1 MGQSGCP
8 GRSGRDWRPSLD
20 IHEKA
25 ARKLLNFAGVS
36 MGQNNT
42 LKVRFGAFEL
52 DEADARLRR
61 DGRPVALA
69 PKAFGVLCALARQPG
84 VLVTKNALLDAVWG
98 HQHVSE
104 SVLKTTISQVRAAL
118 ADDAS
123 SPRYIETAS
132 RLGYRFI
139 ADGPAPVPEARPQVN
154 GAGLPESFIGRRAPM
169 TRLQDGWKR
178 AAAGQRQVVWVAGD
192 AGVGKSTLLETF
204 TRLSGAAAI
213 AQGQCVEQYGSG
225 EPYLPVLQALGDLA
239 RAYPELGVEM
249 RTVAPTWLL
258 QLPWLVGEQERATL
272 ARELVGVSQERMVRE
287 FHELVMRFAEK
298 QPLLLVIEDLHWSDE
313 ATLRLINHFA
323 RQRGPVRVMCLAS
336 FRLTQVI
343 AEGHPFQALRQE
355 LKLQRLCEEIVLD
368 PFSEAEVQEYLR
380 GRMPRADN
388 ETFVRRVHAHTD
400 GLPLFVVN
408 VVDALLGQEA
418 TPAAANAP
426 LPVPEDLMGAVETR
440 IGKLPPELV
449 ALLEAAAVCGVEF
462 RAGAVADVLGRDLSE
477 VIEQCDRL
485 AQKHFW
491 VRHVATLDLAD
502 GSLDARYAFRHAIYR
517 HVFYQRVGVAAR
529 VQLHRRVAQALVAGA
544 PRGVPVAAGELALHH
559 ELGREPGAA
568 LRAYSQAAQGA
579 LHAFAPTQ
587 AYEITEHARALLRQ
601 VPESPERLVLELG
614 IESARGIA
622 VAQLKG
628 VGADEPR
635 AIFERVRELCR
646 MLPKHPARALLLN
659 GYGASL
665 FSRGEFAK
673 LRQLADELDQLEG
686 PDKAPL
692 SVMTAL
698 FRGGAAA
705 AGGDCRFATE
715 CWLKAIALCESITER
730 SGFQA
735 FVVDP
740 EAGIRAN
747 AVRTLYERGLFD
759 QARQQSARAIA
770 IAEALGQP
778 LAQSLA
784 HWRGGMLEVRLGNPG
799 KVIEH
804 AAAIEQIVAKTTV
817 SQADGPSRYLR
828 GWALAQQGEARVG
841 LEKIRDGLARH
852 LRIGMIS
859 SSTEVMGYAAEA
871 LLLAGDLEGAT
882 RELDAA
888 FARVEEIG
896 EHYFVTI
903 LLMLRARIAQAQ
915 GDAAAAYRGLTQAV
929 QIAHQ
934 QEAAGFELKAAIARV
949 EHPSSTPADRA
960 ALASLIAGLG
970 EGQDIPDMLHAR
982 RLIETETRH

>member
-1 MGQSGCP
+1 MGQ
-8 GRSGRDWRPSLD
+8 
-20 IHEKA
+20 A
-25 ARKLLNFAGVS
+25 
-36 MGQNNT
+36 NT
-42 LKVRFGAFEL
+42 LKLRFGAFEL

-118 ADDAS
+118 ADDAA
-123 SPRYIETAS
+123 SPRFIETAS

-139 ADGPAPVPEARPQVN
+139 AEVPAPEPEARPRLD
-154 GAGLPESFIGRRAPM
+154 GAVLPESFIGRRAAM
-169 TRLQDGWKR
+169 TRLQEGWRR
-178 AAAGQRQVVWVAGD
+178 AAAGQRQLIWVAGD

-204 TRLSGAAAI
+204 TRMSGAAAI

-239 RAYPELGVEM
+239 RAYPELGVAM

-258 QLPWLVGEQERATL
+258 QLPWLVAEQERASL

-287 FHELVMRFAEK
+287 FHELMTRFTEK
-298 QPLLLVIEDLHWSDE
+298 QPLLLVIEDLHWCDE
-313 ATLRLINHFA
+313 ATLRLVNHFA
-323 RQRGPVRVMCLAS
+323 RQRAPARVMCLAS

-343 AEGHPFQALRQE
+343 AEGHPLQSLRQE

-380 GRMPRADN
+380 GRMPRVGN

-400 GLPLFVVN
+400 GLPLFLVN

-418 TPAAANAP
+418 VPVAPNSP

-449 ALLEAAAVCGVEF
+449 ILLEAAAVCGVEF
-462 RAGAVADVLGRDLSE
+462 RAGAVADVLGRELSE
-477 VIEQCDRL
+477 VIDLCDRL
-485 AQKHFW
+485 AQRHFW
-491 VRHVATLDLAD
+491 LRHASTIDLAD
-502 GSLDARYAFRHAIYR
+502 GSLDARYVFRHAIYR
-517 HVFYQRVGVAAR
+517 HVFHHRIGEAQR
-529 VQLHRRVAQALVAGA
+529 VQLHRRVAQALAAGA
-544 PRGVPVAAGELALHH
+544 SRGVPVAPGELALHH

-568 LRAYSQAAQGA
+568 LRAYSLAAQGA
-579 LHAFAPTQ
+579 LRAFAPTQ
-587 AYEITEHARALLRQ
+587 ALDLCEHARTLLGQ
-601 VPESPERLVLELG
+601 LPETPERLMLELG
-614 IESARGIA
+614 IESARGISI
-622 VAQLKG
+622 AQLKG

-646 MLPKHPARALLLN
+646 LLPQHPARALLLN

-665 FSRGEFAK
+665 FSRGEFVK
-673 LRQLADELDQLEG
+673 LRQLADELDLLEG

-698 FRGGAAA
+698 FRAGAAA
-705 AGGDCRFATE
+705 ARGECGFATE
-715 CWLKAIALCESITER
+715 AWLKAISLCESVSDR

-759 QARQQSARAIA
+759 QARQQSQRAIS
-770 IAEALGQP
+770 IGEKLGQP

-784 HWRGGMLEVRLGNPG
+784 RWRAGMLEVRLGNPD

-804 AAAIEQIVAKTTV
+804 AAAIENIVARTTV

-828 GWALAQQGEARVG
+828 GWAMAQQGNAREG
-841 LEKIRDGLARH
+841 LERIRDGLARH

-871 LLLAGDLEGAT
+871 LLLAGDLQGAG

-888 FARVEEIG
+888 FAQAREID
-896 EHYFVTI
+896 EQYYVPI
-903 LLMLRARIAQAQ
+903 LLTLRARLAQAQ
-915 GDAAAAYRGLTQAV
+915 GDAAAARDLLTEAV
-929 QIAHQ
+929 QVARQ
-934 QEAAGFELKAAIARV
+934 QGAAGFELKAAIARV
-949 EHPSSTPADRA
+949 EHPSSTPADRE
-960 ALASLIAGLG
+960 ALAALIAGLP
-970 EGQDIPDMLHAR
+970 EGQDIPDMRRAR
-982 RLIETETRH
+982 QLIETGARQTRPFPDRSQTTS